1 MTDLVDEDRPEA
13 AEQADAVRGLRV
25 FALPVA
31 LWACVGALVLGLQVY
46 VFASWLAD
54 GGYRVEKAPT
64 TAGGGGS
71 ERIADVLVPLLSVA
85 GAVILA
91 VCLYRRCRASGRL
104 TFDALLFIGLLSA
117 SWQSPLMNWIHPVL
131 ASNVNVFGAVASWG
145 PYVPGWQGAGAH
157 QEAELPLATL
167 SICMTAMMVAV
178 ACGKGMGRAAARW
191 PRLGPV
197 RLLALGF
204 LLVVVLDVAEPLVSF
219 AGVSVWTRAVP
230 ELTVWSGHWYQFP
243 LYQMVASALFGAAL
257 GAVRHFRN
265 QRGETCLESGAALL
279 PEGPRPWVRLLAV
292 VGGANISIALY
303 TGTHIVFSLMDGAP
317 PDRLPEFFRPTA
329 GY

>member
-13 AEQADAVRGLRV
+13 VGRADTVRGLRV
-25 FALPVA
+25 FTLPVT

-46 VFASWLAD
+46 VFAAWLAD
-54 GGYRVEKAPT
+54 SGYRIEKASP
-64 TAGGGGS
+64 ARGGGDS
-71 ERIADVLVPLLSVA
+71 ERIADVLIPLLSVV
-85 GAVILA
+85 GAVVLA
-91 VCLYRRCRASGRL
+91 VCLYRRCRARRRL

-117 SWQSPLMNWIHPVL
+117 SWQSPLMNWINPVL

-167 SICMTAMMVAV
+167 SICMTAMMAAV
-178 ACGKGMGRAAARW
+178 ACGKGMGLAAARW
-191 PRLGPV
+191 PRLGPL
-197 RLLALGF
+197 RLIALGF
-204 LLVVVLDVAEPLVSF
+204 LLVVLLDIAEPLVSF

-230 ELTVWSGHWYQFP
+230 ELTIWSGHWYQFP
-243 LYQMVASALFGAAL
+243 LYQMVASALFGASL
-257 GAVRHFRN
+257 GAARHFRN
-265 QRGETCLESGAALL
+265 RRGETCLESGTALL

-303 TGTHIVFSLMDGAP
+303 TGAHILFSLMDGAP
-317 PDRLPEFFRPTA
+317 PDRLPEFFRPAA